1 MEQRELI
8 FEHQRVAKMPRR
20 DLEDQYI
27 NLCDDHYAVKK
38 EHRLNQEK
46 IKRLITKILR
56 ISSLSLSDVRA
67 GLDASLVNRPREL
80 LSFEEKLQLCIF
92 DLEIQNSQL
101 TEKLQTL
108 CKRHGLPAPHH
119 LRPSSEMYNNCQLN
133 DLPSNRLRTRARSC
147 NHINGGTAD
156 PLNEDSVDIK
166 SPVVSTSPQHAL
178 PEMVPEKL
186 VDDNSKK
193 VKDLEDKNERLAKLL
208 NDFNEQLEQERIHSK
223 ELSYKLKE
231 LQIRKH
237 ISENIE
243 LVNLKEKLE
252 QSKDEFAKRLEL
264 LESSKERNEKVLI
277 EERLK
282 LGKLKCNY

>member
-27 NLCDDHYAVKK
+27 NLCDDHYAIKK

-67 GLDASLVNRPREL
+67 GLDATLVNRPREL

-119 LRPSSEMYNNCQLN
+119 LRPSSEMYTN

-156 PLNEDSVDIK
+156 PFKEDSVDIK
-166 SPVVSTSPQHAL
+166 SPVVSSSPPHAL

-186 VDDNSKK
+186 VDENSEK
-193 VKDLEDKNERLAKLL
+193 VKDLEVKNERLAKLL

-231 LQIRKH
+231 LQIRQH
-237 ISENIE
+237 ISENVE

-282 LGKLKCNY
+282 LGKL